1 MCRVNFDMSVK
12 LSSITTAATKF
23 NFGKSNLYDFIFFKS
38 CHFITFCISSLLHH
52 WVSPSTLSRTNF
64 LQTILSSLF
73 FWWYLRVEETWSLH
87 FWMPES
93 EFGNVTPLFFTFIKF
108 TMVKNDVSDETKNL
122 LVIKIKRSLA
132 EFFYNLCS
140 LELPS
145 EMSNCIEGLQPLV
158 SSWIFPWVKTKIE
171 QRLKWQFSWNCKVRD
186 LNLSLS
192 FVHLSA
198 II

>member
-1 MCRVNFDMSVK
+1 MSVK

-93 EFGNVTPLFFTFIKF
+93 EFWNVTPLFFTYWNCSQWSKF
-108 TMVKNDVSDETKNL
+108 KNDVSDETKNL

-132 EFFYNLCS
+132 EFFLQLVFFRTSFGNEQLHWRFTTFSFLLNFS
-140 LELPS
+140 LGQNKNRTSLK
-145 EMSNCIEGLQPLV
+145 MAILV
-158 SSWIFPWVKTKIE
+158 K
-171 QRLKWQFSWNCKVRD
+171 L
-186 LNLSLS
+186 
-192 FVHLSA
+192 
-198 II
+198 

>member
-93 EFGNVTPLFFTFIKF
+93 EFWNVTPLFFTYIKF

>member
-1 MCRVNFDMSVK
+1 MSVK

-93 EFGNVTPLFFTFIKF
+93 EFWNVTPLFFTYIKF
-108 TMVKNDVSDETKNL
+108 TMVRIQKWCFRWNKNL

-158 SSWIFPWVKTKIE
+158 SFWILGQNKNRACLKMAILVK
-171 QRLKWQFSWNCKVRD
+171 L
-186 LNLSLS
+186 
-192 FVHLSA
+192 
-198 II
+198 